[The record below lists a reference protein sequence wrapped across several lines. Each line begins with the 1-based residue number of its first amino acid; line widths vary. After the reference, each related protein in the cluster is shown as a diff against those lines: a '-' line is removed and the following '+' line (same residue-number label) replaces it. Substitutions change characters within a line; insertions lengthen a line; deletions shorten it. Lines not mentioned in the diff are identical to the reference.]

1 MKRWTYMTAVVLV
14 GVAVAA
20 TASAR
25 GVAAFIGRPAV
36 ASVNCMNL
44 DRNTGVVRNDCGIQI
59 DYMIPLDT
67 DSNGLKS
74 IDLALQVPSTA
85 GTRCRAVAIP
95 RSGTSAS
102 ATAFVS
108 PTVVNT
114 PTNIVMTKATSPQ
127 APVVV
132 SKGLLYVDCQVG
144 AGASLIQADWNN

>member
-1 MKRWTYMTAVVLV
+1 MTAVVLV

-25 GVAAFIGRPAV
+25 GISAFIGRAAN
-36 ASVNCMNL
+36 ASINCMNV
-44 DRNTGVVRNDCGIQI
+44 DFNTGVVKNDCGIQT
-59 DYMIPLDT
+59 DYLIPLDT
-67 DSNGLKS
+67 DANGLKS
-74 IDLALQVPSTA
+74 IDLGLKVPVTSETK
-85 GTRCRAVAIP
+85 CRAVAIP

-108 PTVVNT
+108 PTTANAVTNVVL
-114 PTNIVMTKATSPQ
+114 TKTTSPQ

-132 SKGLLYVDCQVG
+132 TKGLLFVDCQLG